1 MTLFFIIAATVAGGI
16 VSVLLAGAL
25 SLSWLPRIA
34 DRALAFSAGT
44 LLSVALTGVVPE
56 AIELGMSPNEV
67 GTMLLVSLLLFFLLE
82 QAFIRLHGAAEEEA
96 SRSSARV
103 VLVVFGDGLHNF
115 VDGVLIAATFLTD
128 PVLGW
133 TAALGVLVHELPQE
147 LADFVVLLQAG
158 LGRGRALLLNAA
170 SGAATVVGG
179 IAGYLL
185 LEPLRAVIPFVIT
198 FSGAGFIYIAL
209 AGLVPLLQGRRD
221 WGSTCGQLALLM
233 AGAALVWIVGHG

>member
-25 SLSWLPRIA
+25 SLAWLPRIA
-34 DRALAFSAGT
+34 DRAVAFSGGT
-44 LLSVALTGVVPE
+44 LLAVALTGVVPE
-56 AIELGMSPNEV
+56 VLELGMSPNEV

-96 SRSSARV
+96 SRNSARV
-103 VLVVFGDGLHNF
+103 LLVVFGDGLHNF

-185 LEPLRAVIPFVIT
+185 LEPLRAIIPFVIT

-209 AGLVPLLQGRRD
+209 AGLIPLLQGRRE
-221 WGSTCGQLALLM
+221 WSSVFGQLALLM
-233 AGAALVWIVGHG
+233 AGAALVWIVGHW